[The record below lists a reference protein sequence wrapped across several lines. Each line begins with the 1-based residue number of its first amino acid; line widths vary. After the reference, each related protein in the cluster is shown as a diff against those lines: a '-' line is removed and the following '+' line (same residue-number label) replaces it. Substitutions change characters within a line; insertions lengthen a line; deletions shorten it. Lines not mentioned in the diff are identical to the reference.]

1 MDLVFFLRDR
11 LKFAKYFYSNASKP
25 FTNIVAAIENEEPPF
40 VPEYD
45 ESEEPPYLQEWQDAK
60 TGLESV
66 GLTALSMVASS
77 LQLFLNDWVHLRQKA
92 NVRSIPNFWI

>member
-1 MDLVFFLRDR
+1 MDLVFFLKGR
-11 LKFAKYFYSNASKP
+11 LEFAKYFYSNASQSFSK
-25 FTNIVAAIENEEPPF
+25 IVTAIENEDPPF

-45 ESEEPPYLQEWQDAK
+45 ESGEPPYLQEWQDAK

-77 LQLFLNDWVHLRQKA
+77 LKLFWVSGLNG
-92 NVRSIPNFWI
+92 